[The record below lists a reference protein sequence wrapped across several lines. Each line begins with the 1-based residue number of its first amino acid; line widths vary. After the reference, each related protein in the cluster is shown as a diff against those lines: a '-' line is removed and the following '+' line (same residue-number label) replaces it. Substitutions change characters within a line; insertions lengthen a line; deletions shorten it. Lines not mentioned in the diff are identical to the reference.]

1 MKRSSTIPPMLAALA
16 GGVLGGWIVHPSAG
30 GVIAGLVLGLIA
42 AGAIVRLDVRPAVA
56 LPILAGTLAGAFIG
70 RMIVRLLCLPASCGG
85 LEIAAAALTGIGALF
100 GVGLVVVLVTRSFE
114 EHQQRLMDSARARAE
129 LPEDQE

>member
-1 MKRSSTIPPMLAALA
+1 MNSSRTIPPMLVAT
-16 GGVLGGWIVHPSAG
+16 GSGVLGGWLVHPSAG
-30 GVIAGLVLGLIA
+30 GVIVGSVLGLGA
-42 AGAIVRLDVRPAVA
+42 AAAIGRLDVRPAVA
-56 LPILAGTLAGAFIG
+56 LPVLTGTLAGAFIG

-114 EHQQRLMDSARARAE
+114 EHRQRLLDNARARAE
-129 LPEDQE
+129 LPEDQP